1 MRIVE
6 TNSPS
11 TRMKDLSAR
20 ISAWKMA
27 IEFEGYKDKKYFE
40 FCRNKM
46 LKLGGEL
53 VRIAQHVKYTEEKRE
68 EQHKSRYQKNK
79 KEMRS

>member
-1 MRIVE
+1 MRIME

-11 TRMKDLSAR
+11 TRMKDLSAS
-20 ISAWKMA
+20 ISAWRMA

-40 FCRNKM
+40 FCKNKM

-53 VRIAQHVKYTEEKRE
+53 VRIAQHVKCVEEKRK
-68 EQHKSRYQKNK
+68 EQHKSRSSKDC
-79 KEMRS
+79 

>member
-6 TNSPS
+6 PNSPS

-53 VRIAQHVKYTEEKRE
+53 VRIAQHVKCTEEKRK
-68 EQHKSRYQKNK
+68 EQHKSSYQKNK

>member
-11 TRMKDLSAR
+11 TRMKDLSAN

-27 IEFEGYKDKKYFE
+27 IEFEGYKDKEYFE

-53 VRIAQHVKYTEEKRE
+53 VRIAQHVKCTEEKRK
-68 EQHKSRYQKNK
+68 EQHKSCYQKNK

>member
-1 MRIVE
+1 MRVME
-6 TNSPS
+6 TNPPS
-11 TRMKDLSAR
+11 TRMKDLSAS

-46 LKLGGEL
+46 LKLGEEL
-53 VRIAQHVKYTEEKRE
+53 VRIAQHVKCTEEKRK

-79 KEMRS
+79 KEVQK